1 MMRALLLLLAT
12 TPALAQS
19 VAVTVPN
26 AAAVNID
33 RPWAGGIG
41 RYQQWFSAASLQGT
55 ILEPMRIEQV
65 QFFAGLSTSAIS
77 TTINCEILLGH
88 GFASGVTGQFASNF
102 ASPPV
107 MVLPLQNVTLSAGAP
122 GAVVMTIPFTTK
134 FTWDRVRP
142 LLMEIRIH
150 GNGQNNQPFLYNHRG
165 VSAAGG
171 ATTRVYQA
179 GSVTANLGTVSP
191 GVGLIARFTARPGV
205 LLDFGSG
212 CPGGLNVT
220 PVNTVQQ
227 LMEPGINWTH
237 QVSNAGSNNIALWV
251 MGDTPLDG
259 FAPNPPAVDLSL
271 LFGVMQNNCFLR
283 TNPLWL
289 EAVVT
294 VGGGPGSGIG
304 SFTWAL
310 PGVSSYVG
318 LSFYTQW
325 IVFDP
330 LAPNGLLSTT
340 QGVRCICAPVGG

>member
-1 MMRALLLLLAT
+1 MMRALLLCLAT
-12 TPALAQS
+12 VPALAQT
-19 VAVTVPN
+19 VVTTVPT

-41 RYQQWFSAASLQGT
+41 RYQQWFSAPSLQAG
-55 ILEPMRIEQV
+55 IPQPMRIEQIE
-65 QFFAGLSTSAIS
+65 FFAGLSSSAIA
-77 TTINCEILLGH
+77 TTINCEILMGH
-88 GFASGVTGQFASNF
+88 GLASGVTGQFATNF

-107 MVLPLQNVTLSAGAP
+107 MVLPLQNVALAAGAP

-142 LLMEIRIH
+142 LVLEIRIH
-150 GNGQNNQPFLYNHRG
+150 GNGQNNQPFVYNHRG

-179 GSVTANLGTVSP
+179 GSVTATLGTVSP
-191 GVGLIARFTARPGV
+191 GVGLIVRFTARPGV
-205 LLDFGSG
+205 LLDYGSG

-220 PVNTVQQ
+220 PVNSVQQ

-237 QVSNAGSNNIALWV
+237 QVSNAGSSQIALWT

-259 FAPNPPAVDLSL
+259 FAPNPPALDLSL
-271 LFGVMQNNCFLR
+271 LFGVPQSNCFLR
-283 TNPLWL
+283 NNALWL
-289 EAVVT
+289 QAATT
-294 VGGGPGSGIG
+294 VGGGPGSGIA

-310 PGVSSYVG
+310 PAVTSYVG

-330 LAPNGLLSTT
+330 LSPNGLLSTT
-340 QGVRCICAPVGG
+340 QGIRCICAPVGG